1 MRAARKNSRG
11 PGRPPLG
18 ERCHF
23 VARLSPDVVVALD
36 AAAAGAGISRNALLE
51 RLIRRGLRIRR
62 ASPA

>member
-1 MRAARKNSRG
+1 MKRSPKRG

-36 AAAAGAGISRNALLE
+36 GAA
-51 RLIRRGLRIRR
+51 
-62 ASPA
+62 P